1 MMNTPRRLL
10 GLLLLG
16 VWIVGEGCGG
26 PGSAPGAGGTQCEVS
41 GTVKVQ
47 GRPVASGEVTFE
59 PTGGAAAGTE
69 PVSAEITGGGYSV
82 GLLSGQYRVTVKTKA
97 SRRAAA
103 VPVGKPQ
110 QLDAKSKKV
119 PFNINL

>member
-1 MMNTPRRLL
+1 MMNTPRRLI

-26 PGSAPGAGGTQCEVS
+26 GPGAPVESVVS

-59 PTGGAAAGTE
+59 PTGGAAAGTQ
-69 PVSAEITGGGYSV
+69 PVSAEIANGNYSV
-82 GLLSGQYRVTVKTKA
+82 YMPSGQYRVTVKTKA

-103 VPVGKPQ
+103 APVGKPQ
-110 QLDAKSKKV
+110 QLDAKGRKV
-119 PFNINL
+119 LFNIDL